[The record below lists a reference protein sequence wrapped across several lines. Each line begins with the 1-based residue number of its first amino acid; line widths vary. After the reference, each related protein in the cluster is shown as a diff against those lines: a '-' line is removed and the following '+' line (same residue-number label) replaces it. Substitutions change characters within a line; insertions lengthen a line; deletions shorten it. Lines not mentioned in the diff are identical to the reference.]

1 MTTMKLSSKA
11 KNIYNQINGKTTQLG
26 DLRKIAAGIK
36 KDHELAIELWATQ
49 EFSARLLAI

>member
-1 MTTMKLSSKA
+1 MKLSSKA

-26 DLRKIAAGIK
+26 DLRKIATGIK